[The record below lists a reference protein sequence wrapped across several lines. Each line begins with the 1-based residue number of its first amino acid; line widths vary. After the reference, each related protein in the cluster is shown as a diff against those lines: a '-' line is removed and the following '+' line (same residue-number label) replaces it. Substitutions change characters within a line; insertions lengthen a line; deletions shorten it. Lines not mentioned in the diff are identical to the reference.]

1 MKIITFTN
9 TFVQEDIDLPVMASS
24 LIPEWYKE
32 MESYIGGSK
41 KPPIAEGTASTIKRC
56 MPVFDSITAGY
67 IITLPGD
74 LYVTQV
80 DGQPY
85 YKWTS
90 NARVEFHGRAQL
102 NTYPNYKDLNN
113 FAKFTNPW
121 SIKTPNGYSCL
132 FTQPFHRPTVFTILD
147 GIVDTDKY
155 TAPVNLPFVLNDINW
170 EGMIPKGTPIAQVIP
185 FKRESWKLKIGKE
198 DSFKEQKSVTS
209 KLNSKF
215 FDSYKTQ
222 FWTRKE
228 YK

>member
-1 MKIITFTN
+1 
-9 TFVQEDIDLPVMASS
+9 VEEDIDLPVMASS
-24 LIPEWYKE
+24 LLPEWYKE

-41 KPPIAEGTASTIKRC
+41 KPPISNGTSSTIKKC
-56 MPVFDSITAGY
+56 IPVFDALTTGY

-85 YKWTS
+85 YRWTS
-90 NARVEFHGRAQL
+90 NSKIEFHSRTQL
-102 NTYPNYKDLNN
+102 STYPEYKDLNN
-113 FAKFTNPW
+113 FPKFTNPW
-121 SIKTPNGYSCL
+121 SIKTPKGYSCL
-132 FTQPFHRPTVFTILD
+132 FTQPFHRPSPFTILD

-155 TAPVNLPFVLNDINW
+155 FAPVNFPFVLNDITW
-170 EGMIPKGTPIAQVIP
+170 EGIIPKGTPIAQVIP
-185 FKRESWKLKIGKE
+185 FKRESWKLKIGNKKII
-198 DSFKEQKSVTS
+198 KEQKLITS
-209 KLNSKF
+209 KLMSKF

>member
-1 MKIITFTN
+1 MKKIIFTN
-9 TFVQEDIDLPVMASS
+9 TFLNEEIEPPVPAS
-24 LIPEWYKE
+24 LIIPEWYKQ
-32 MESYIGGSK
+32 MESYVGGLK
-41 KPPIAEGTASTIKRC
+41 KPPLDGGTASTIKRC

-85 YKWTS
+85 YRWTS
-90 NARVEFHGRAQL
+90 NTVVEFHGRAQL
-102 NTYPNYKDLNN
+102 NTYPNHKDLNS
-113 FAKFTNPW
+113 FPKFTNPW
-121 SIKTPNGYSCL
+121 SIKTPRGYSCL

-155 TAPVNLPFVLNDINW
+155 TAPVNFPFALNDMKW
-170 EGMIPKGTPIAQVIP
+170 EGMILKGTPIAQVIP
-185 FKRESWKLKIGKE
+185 FKRESWKFEIGQE

-209 KLNSKF
+209 KLRSKL

-222 FWTRKE
+222 FWSRKE
-228 YK
+228 FK